1 MKKKYLFVALLMAG
15 LGLQSCSDF
24 LDKYPGD
31 VLTPDTFWKTEADAK
46 LALVGCYRNWESE
59 GVLYR
64 DCGSDNAFSFHKHE
78 GWQIVG
84 NGGMS
89 SADPG
94 SGYYDYGT
102 INRCNEFLENIDA
115 IPFADNKLKERFK
128 AEVRFIRAYQFML
141 LTLNY
146 GDVPLSLK
154 TYSTIEEARLSRAP
168 KIEVEKFILQELKE
182 VAGTL
187 PEKYNSA
194 DIGRITKGAAL
205 AMRMRLNLYL
215 GQFEDA
221 LTDATAVKDL
231 NVYQLFPTY
240 DGVFHLANV
249 NNSEVILDVQFK
261 ENDKEN
267 WLIAA
272 LFPNGDG
279 GWSSIVPINALVN
292 AYEMKD
298 GSTIQEATLSG
309 KYDQKHPFLD
319 RDPRL
324 KMSILY
330 PGQNWNGRIY
340 DPLAKNIKQDDGKE
354 VSNPDYFNGASNAS
368 KSGYA
373 MKKYTAPNSQFV
385 DPWNTSMNIIVT
397 RYAEVLL
404 TIAETKIELGRID
417 NEVYT
422 SLDMVRERAG
432 MPKVDRTKYATKEKL
447 RELVRRERRVEFA
460 FEGLRRADIIR
471 WDIAKDVLNGRAE
484 GSWTGVVDKNEPNED
499 KRALLNGD
507 PIFIEDRKF
516 QSFNRYLPIGQD
528 QLDLN
533 KNLTQTPGYN

>member
-1 MKKKYLFVALLMAG
+1 MKKKYLFVAILMA
-15 LGLQSCSDF
+15 GLQSCSDF

-59 GVLYR
+59 SVLYR
-64 DCGSDNAFSFHKHE
+64 DCGSDNAYSFHKHE
-78 GWQIVG
+78 GWQVVG

-94 SGYYDYGT
+94 SGFYDYET
-102 INRCNEFLENIDA
+102 INRCNEFLEHIDA
-115 IPFADNKLKERFK
+115 ISFADNKLKERYK
-128 AEVRFIRAYQFML
+128 AEVRFIRAYQYML

-154 TYSTIEEARLSRAP
+154 TYGTIEEARLSRTP
-168 KIEVEKFILQELKE
+168 KAEVEKFILQELKD
-182 VAGTL
+182 VAAIL
-187 PEKYNSA
+187 PEKNNSA

-205 AMRMRLNLYL
+205 AMRMRFNLNL

-221 LTDATAVKDL
+221 LADATTIKDL

-261 ENDKEN
+261 ANDKEN

-298 GSTIQEATLSG
+298 GSTIQEAKLSG
-309 KYDQKHPFLD
+309 KYDQQHPFLD

-330 PGQNWNGRIY
+330 PGQDWNGRIY

-373 MKKYTAPNSQFV
+373 LKKYTAPNSQFV

-404 TIAETKIELGRID
+404 TIAEAKIELGQLD
-417 NEVYT
+417 EEVY
-422 SLDMVRERAG
+422 SCLDQVRERAG
-432 MPKVDRTKYATKEKL
+432 MPKVDRAKYATKERL

-471 WDIAKDVLNGRAE
+471 WDIAKDVLNGKAE
-484 GSWTGVVDKNEPNED
+484 GSWLGTVNKNELNED
-499 KRALLNGD
+499 KRIQATGET
-507 PIFIEDRKF
+507 IFIEDRKF

>member
-1 MKKKYLFVALLMAG
+1 
-15 LGLQSCSDF
+15 
-24 LDKYPGD
+24 
-31 VLTPDTFWKTEADAK
+31 
-46 LALVGCYRNWESE
+46 
-59 GVLYR
+59 
-64 DCGSDNAFSFHKHE
+64 
-78 GWQIVG
+78 
-84 NGGMS
+84 
-89 SADPG
+89 
-94 SGYYDYGT
+94 
-102 INRCNEFLENIDA
+102 LENIDA

-154 TYSTIEEARLSRAP
+154 TYSTIEEARVSRAP
-168 KIEVEKFILQELKE
+168 KIEVEKFILQVFKE

-422 SLDMVRERAG
+422 SLDVVRERAG